1 MPGLNRGLAAL
12 FAMLACATL
21 LVACSSDPIISNLR
35 PTAEDK
41 AAAPGVAPAG
51 AIGALIR
58 VGEASRQAGDPAGA
72 IPFFRRAHSLDPFKA
87 EPLVRLGVALNDLG
101 QFNEA
106 AEAFHDALN
115 LEHNNTEA
123 LRGLGFA
130 LIGLDQPELAIDQF
144 KAAIAIEPDYR
155 SYNGLGVAS
164 DHLGEHKAAQDYY
177 DAGLKIFPDNLTLL
191 NNLGLSQ
198 ILSRDYD
205 AAIGTLVS
213 AAQQPGGGARQRQN
227 LALAYGM
234 AGKDTDAARIARID
248 LDPGQVQSNLAY
260 YGILRAADDSVLLA
274 AILGVHAPAKLTSPP
289 APAQVAPKAGPANEP
304 GNGPAPEAPKPEATK
319 PSGSVETVPAPVS
332 GAEPSTTETARV
344 AAPTPAAGSSHFRAV
359 AAIAI
364 PAHSASAAAKTATS
378 TVAKADAPAP
388 TTAPVAE
395 TRAIPIVTESPHAA
409 DQAQAD
415 QANRQ
420 MVEPTFRSA
429 IQPQKSEGAVD
440 DSSEDSQAANEAG
453 APTALPARTAVTA
466 SADQAPLARTR
477 AAAWNAPAPVTSP
490 SAGTEGP
497 PVWYAAATAA
507 PPTSAGEQES
517 GLDRHFDHL
526 FKSETAPA
534 SNVAGTAPAGRPASA
549 IAPTATTA
557 ATAADAHVAAV
568 EPAAGVQAHSS
579 WLSDIGDFF
588 RARYDAMAMPEHQPI
603 GGGQAASP

>member
-1 MPGLNRGLAAL
+1 MSGLNRGLAAL

-35 PTAEDK
+35 PTDEDR

-51 AIGALIR
+51 AVGALVR

-164 DHLGEHKAAQDYY
+164 DHLSEHKAAQDYY
-177 DAGLKIFPDNLTLL
+177 AAGLKIFPDNLTLL

-274 AILGVHAPAKLTSPP
+274 AILGVHAPAKLVSAP
-289 APAQVAPKAGPANEP
+289 APAQVAPQAVPANEP
-304 GNGPAPEAPKPEATK
+304 GNGPATEPPKPEAK

-332 GAEPSTTETARV
+332 SAEPSTTETARV
-344 AAPTPAAGSSHFRAV
+344 AATTPAAGSSHFRAV

-364 PAHSASAAAKTATS
+364 PAHSRPTVVKTATN
-378 TVAKADAPAP
+378 TVAKADASAP
-388 TTAPVAE
+388 TAAPVTE
-395 TRAIPIVTESPHAA
+395 TRAIPIVTASPRAA

-420 MVEPTFRSA
+420 IVEPTSQPA
-429 IQPQKSEGAVD
+429 TQPQKSEGAASD
-440 DSSEDSQAANEAG
+440 LSEDSQAANEAA
-453 APTALPARTAVTA
+453 APTALPVRTAVTA
-466 SADQAPLARTR
+466 SADQAPLARAR
-477 AAAWNAPAPVTSP
+477 AAAWSAPAPVTSP

-517 GLDRHFDHL
+517 FLDRIFDHL

-534 SNVAGTAPAGRPASA
+534 SNVAGTVPAGRPASA
-549 IAPTATTA
+549 IAPTATTV
-557 ATAADAHVAAV
+557 ATAADANVAAV
-568 EPAAGVQAHSS
+568 EPAAGAQAHSS